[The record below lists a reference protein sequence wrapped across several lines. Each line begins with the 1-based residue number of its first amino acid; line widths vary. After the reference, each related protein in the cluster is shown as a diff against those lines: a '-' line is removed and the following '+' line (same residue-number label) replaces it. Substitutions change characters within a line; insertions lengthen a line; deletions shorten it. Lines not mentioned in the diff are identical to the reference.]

1 MNNGL
6 YISICNEDDQFMNL
20 PHESDEPVGDPK
32 WSMNNEFLQLW
43 VKTNYIG
50 LGWKFERHE
59 ALNF

>member
-1 MNNGL
+1 MNRL

-43 VKTNYIG
+43 VKTNYILV
-50 LGWKFERHE
+50 LGESLKDM
-59 ALNF
+59 NC